1 MKKAYINSLSLL
13 KLLAV
18 LGIIG
23 CHTSMIKTFDACGR
37 CVELLFLASGF
48 LMAYNHFSDKQ
59 EQTWWQA
66 VIQKL
71 PRLYPI
77 HLVCFL
83 LQAIFVVTWA
93 TKPLSYFLTV
103 GILNLTL
110 QQAWFIPTEF
120 SYNNVSWYLSALVF
134 AYAMTPAIKDG
145 VKRAIA
151 KKYGLLALFIGIAI
165 IRYYC
170 EYLAVNAIRYV
181 SIDVHCN
188 PFVQMLN
195 YALGYITA
203 VAFMQKN
210 VFNTTL
216 KEVLPTWQVTIL
228 QILVMILY
236 VLCCNRFAENT
247 RVFFVIIALPVFY
260 VLAIDRGIIRS
271 IGGWMPVRFFADMT
285 LEIFMLHSFIL
296 YKLPVAAEEPM
307 SFVIFFATTMMA
319 ATAFHLAYR
328 LIVKLLTKK

>member
-1 MKKAYINSLSLL
+1 MKPAYIHSLSLL

-23 CHTSMIKTFDACGR
+23 CHTSLIRTFDACGR

-48 LMAYNHFSDKQ
+48 LMAYNHFANKK
-59 EQTWWQA
+59 EQSWWQA
-66 VIQKL
+66 VKQKL

-77 HLVCFL
+77 HILCFL
-83 LQAIFVVTWA
+83 LQFLFVATWA
-93 TKPLSYFLTV
+93 SKPISYFMTI
-103 GILNLTL
+103 GILNLLL
-110 QQAWFIPTEF
+110 QQAWFVQTEF

-134 AYAMTPAIKDG
+134 AYAMTPAIKDT
-145 VKRAIA
+145 VKAA
-151 KKYGLLALFIGIAI
+151 MKKKYGLLMLFLAVALV
-165 IRYYC
+165 RYYC
-170 EYLAVNAIRYV
+170 EFLAVNATRFV
-181 SIDVHCN
+181 GLDVHCN

-195 YALGYITA
+195 YMMGYMTA

-228 QILVMILY
+228 QILVMVLY
-236 VLCCNRFAENT
+236 VLCCNRFADNM

-260 VLAIDRGIIRS
+260 ILAIDRGIIKS
-271 IGGWMPVRFFADMT
+271 IGEWKVVNFFAGMT

-296 YKLPVAAEEPM
+296 YKLPVDGNDPM
-307 SFVIFFATTMMA
+307 SYVIFFVTTIVA
-319 ATAFHLAYR
+319 ATVYHLAYR
-328 LIVKLLTKK
+328 RITKK

>member
-1 MKKAYINSLSLL
+1 MKKTYIDSLSLL

-48 LMAYNHFSDKQ
+48 LMAYNHFEDKAK
-59 EQTWWQA
+59 QTWWQA
-66 VIQKL
+66 VKKKL

-77 HLVCFL
+77 HIVCFL
-83 LQAIFVVTWA
+83 LQFLFVSTWA
-93 TKPLSYFLTV
+93 MKPISYFLTV
-103 GILNLTL
+103 GILNLAL
-110 QQAWFIPTEF
+110 QQAWFVQTEF

-134 AYAMTPAIKDG
+134 AYAMTPAIKDCT
-145 VKRAIA
+145 KRAISQ
-151 KKYGLLALFIGIAI
+151 KHGLLILFLSVAI

-170 EYLAVNAIRYV
+170 EFLAVNAHRYV
-181 SIDVHCN
+181 SLDVHCN

-195 YALGYITA
+195 YALGYMTA

-210 VFNTTL
+210 VLNTTL

-228 QILVMILY
+228 QILVMVVY
-236 VLCCNRFAENT
+236 VLCCNRFADNM

-260 VLAIDRGIIRS
+260 ILAIDRGIIKS
-271 IGGWMPVRFFADMT
+271 IGGWAPIKFFANMT

-296 YKLPVAAEEPM
+296 YKLPVEDGDVV
-307 SFVIFFATTMMA
+307 SFMIFFATTIVA
-319 ATAFHLAYR
+319 ATAYHLIYR
-328 LIVKLLTKK
+328 QIVKLISQK